1 MAIIE
6 SPVSPTPFAEPTTWQ
21 PPVWMAF
28 GACNGQTDT
37 FFAPHAERP
46 QARVKREAR
55 ARRIC
60 QSCPVLFECRQHAR
74 SNLEYGF
81 WGGESEDER
90 AAAGFPVPAPVGGR
104 SRRRIS

>member
-1 MAIIE
+1 MALSE
-6 SPVSPTPFAEPTTWQ
+6 FPVPEADSWLPPT
-21 PPVWMAF
+21 WMAF
-28 GACNGQTDT
+28 GSCRGHTEL

-46 QARVKREAR
+46 QARVKREAQ

-60 QSCPVLFECRQHAR
+60 QTCPVLFECRRHAR

-90 AAAGFPVPAPVGGR
+90 AMAGYPVPAPVGGR

>member
-1 MAIIE
+1 MALSDFSVPDMDASE
-6 SPVSPTPFAEPTTWQ
+6 PPT
-21 PPVWMAF
+21 WMAF
-28 GACNGQTDT
+28 GSCRGHTEL

-46 QARVKREAR
+46 QTRVKREAR

-60 QSCPVLFECRQHAR
+60 QSCPVLFECRSHAR

-90 AAAGFPVPAPVGGR
+90 AAAGYPVPAPVGGR

>member
-1 MAIIE
+1 MALID
-6 SPVSPTPFAEPTTWQ
+6 SPVPEPVEWL
-21 PPVWMAF
+21 PPPWMAEA
-28 GACNGQTDT
+28 ACSGHTEL

-46 QARVKREAR
+46 QARIKRESR

-60 QSCPVLFECRQHAR
+60 QTCPVLFECRRHAR
-74 SNLEYGF
+74 TNLEYGF

-90 AAAGFPVPAPVGGR
+90 ASAGYAVPAPVGGR

>member
-1 MAIIE
+1 MASSE
-6 SPVSPTPFAEPTTWQ
+6 STLTTVLPLAWRPPRWMESAECS
-21 PPVWMAF
+21 
-28 GACNGQTDT
+28 GRTDL

-46 QARVKREAR
+46 QARVKREAK
-55 ARRIC
+55 ARRVC
-60 QSCPVLFECRQHAR
+60 QACPVLFECRLHAR

-90 AAAGFPVPAPVGGR
+90 ANAGYPVPAPVGGR